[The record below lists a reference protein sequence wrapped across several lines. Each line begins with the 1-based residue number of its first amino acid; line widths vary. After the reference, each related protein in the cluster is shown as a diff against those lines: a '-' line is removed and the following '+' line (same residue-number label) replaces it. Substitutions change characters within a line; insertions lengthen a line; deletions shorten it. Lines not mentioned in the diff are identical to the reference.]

1 MSDIHT
7 IIGTLK
13 WAAQQ
18 IDAEALAAK
27 ALAHAANEMHE
38 AKRAAQQ
45 KHEKWIAAM
54 AEFKKAQAEA
64 EAARRELF
72 KTEHDVPEWRAARC
86 GPKGHDAGGG
96 A

>member
-1 MSDIHT
+1 
-7 IIGTLK
+7 
-13 WAAQQ
+13 
-18 IDAEALAAK
+18 
-27 ALAHAANEMHE
+27 
-38 AKRAAQQ
+38 
-45 KHEKWIAAM
+45 M

-72 KTEHDVPEWRAARC
+72 KTEHDVPEWRAARF